1 MSEKSN
7 SDQNSTQK
15 EDAGTNISAVIQNS
29 VQATV
34 PLGNQIHQSQ
44 IQTNSVQASLPMQ
57 NLIYANTIQSNLPET
72 FVPPSGNQIQQSQI
86 QTNSIPITQN
96 INGSTLSTTQ
106 KLFQNIQMSPQ
117 NSLTFDDDDEITQKE
132 TLKNPKQN
140 NVIHNLDELLTLNVK
155 TNQQKIK
162 LNKNNDRQIP
172 VHVSFNTSSIDFTL
186 ENRAHVDLV
195 CVIDRSGSMGGEKIK
210 LVKESFNFLL
220 ELLGE
225 NDRIS
230 IVTFQNSSSR
240 LTKLTRTTPENKEI
254 LLKNINKIFPSGGT
268 NINSGV
274 QMALEIL
281 KQRRFKND
289 QATIFVLSDGVDNI
303 GKQAKSV
310 IEKTMQSYEKHELL
324 IGSYT
329 LNTFGYGKD
338 TDSETMSAIAELK
351 DGTFFYIEKLDMVDE
366 CFVDCLGSILTSVG
380 QNANLIVSSQSSE
393 ILPNIN
399 FSKGMGG
406 DKLWVSNNSKTEFV
420 TKISKLIIGKSKD
433 FILELNIPKSNAKL
447 DSVIELPVVNV
458 VLTAEGFNVGGST
471 EVIKKVAELKILVFT
486 DNLDEKEIEESDS
499 ELFCNYYRLKLAET
513 MEKAKN
519 LADLNKFE
527 DAKKLLVALELEI
540 SKSMYSTNQKVK
552 LFLEEIKIAL
562 RDVQPNIYGAGG
574 SHNLTSN
581 MHCNLKQSSKPTNV
595 QYENYTNNIQQDM
608 NRKLKMSKKK

>member
-1 MSEKSN
+1 M
-7 SDQNSTQK
+7 
-15 EDAGTNISAVIQNS
+15 
-29 VQATV
+29 
-34 PLGNQIHQSQ
+34 
-44 IQTNSVQASLPMQ
+44 
-57 NLIYANTIQSNLPET
+57 
-72 FVPPSGNQIQQSQI
+72 
-86 QTNSIPITQN
+86 
-96 INGSTLSTTQ
+96 
-106 KLFQNIQMSPQ
+106 
-117 NSLTFDDDDEITQKE
+117 
-132 TLKNPKQN
+132 
-140 NVIHNLDELLTLNVK
+140 K

-310 IEKTMQSYEKHELL
+310 IEKTMQSYEKHELV

-351 DGTFFYIEKLDMVDE
+351 DGTYFFIRKLDMVVE
-366 CFVDCLGSILTSVG
+366 GLGSILKTVG
-380 QNANLIVSSQSSE
+380 QNSILIVSSQSWE
-393 ILPNIN
+393 NLPNIN
-399 FSKGMGG
+399 FSKGMRSENYEF
-406 DKLWVSNNSKTEFV
+406 LITKTEFV
-420 TKISKLIIGKSKD
+420 TKISKLIIGKLKD
-433 FILELNIPKSNAKL
+433 FILDLNIHKTNSQL
-447 DSVIELPVVNV
+447 DSVIELPV
-458 VLTAEGFNVGGST
+458 
-471 EVIKKVAELKILVFT
+471 
-486 DNLDEKEIEESDS
+486 
-499 ELFCNYYRLKLAET
+499 
-513 MEKAKN
+513 
-519 LADLNKFE
+519 
-527 DAKKLLVALELEI
+527 
-540 SKSMYSTNQKVK
+540 
-552 LFLEEIKIAL
+552 
-562 RDVQPNIYGAGG
+562 
-574 SHNLTSN
+574 
-581 MHCNLKQSSKPTNV
+581 
-595 QYENYTNNIQQDM
+595 
-608 NRKLKMSKKK
+608 

>member
-1 MSEKSN
+1 M
-7 SDQNSTQK
+7 
-15 EDAGTNISAVIQNS
+15 
-29 VQATV
+29 
-34 PLGNQIHQSQ
+34 
-44 IQTNSVQASLPMQ
+44 
-57 NLIYANTIQSNLPET
+57 
-72 FVPPSGNQIQQSQI
+72 
-86 QTNSIPITQN
+86 
-96 INGSTLSTTQ
+96 
-106 KLFQNIQMSPQ
+106 
-117 NSLTFDDDDEITQKE
+117 
-132 TLKNPKQN
+132 
-140 NVIHNLDELLTLNVK
+140 
-155 TNQQKIK
+155 
-162 LNKNNDRQIP
+162 
-172 VHVSFNTSSIDFTL
+172 

-351 DGTFFYIEKLDMVDE
+351 DGTFFFIDKLDMVDE

>member
-1 MSEKSN
+1 MSEQSN
-7 SDQNSTQK
+7 LDKNETQK
-15 EDAGTNISAVIQNS
+15 QAPDTNISPVIQNS
-29 VQATV
+29 VQSAV
-34 PLGNQIHQSQ
+34 PLGNQINQIQIQANSVQATLPMQNQIYPSQQNNFPQPLFNPSNQIHQSQ
-44 IQTNSVQASLPMQ
+44 IHN
-57 NLIYANTIQSNLPET
+57 N
-72 FVPPSGNQIQQSQI
+72 F
-86 QTNSIPITQN
+86 
-96 INGSTLSTTQ
+96 STTMQ
-106 KLFQNIQMSPQ
+106 INPGSPHNFLQLNQTSSKNSFLFN
-117 NSLTFDDDDEITQKE
+117 DDDEISQKE

-140 NVIHNLDELLTLNVK
+140 NVIHNLDELLTLKVK
-155 TNQQKIK
+155 TNQLKIK

-172 VHVSFNTSSIDFTL
+172 VHVSFNTANIDFNL

-195 CVIDRSGSMGGEKIK
+195 CVIDQSGSMGGEKIK

-220 ELLGE
+220 DLLGE

-230 IVTFQNSSSR
+230 IVTFQNSSYR

-254 LLKNINKIFPSGGT
+254 LLKTINNINASGGT

-274 QMALEIL
+274 EMALEIL

-289 QATIFVLSDGVDNI
+289 QATIFVLSDGVDNV
-303 GKQAKSV
+303 GKQAKSI

-351 DGTFFYIEKLDMVDE
+351 DGTFFFIDKLDMVDE

-399 FSKGMGG
+399 FSNGMGG
-406 DKLWVSNNSKTEFV
+406 DKLWVSNNSKTEFI

-433 FILELNIPKSNAKL
+433 FILELNIPKSSAQL

-471 EVIKKVAELKILVFT
+471 EMIKKVAELKILVFT
-486 DNLDEKEIEESDS
+486 DNLDEIEIEEPDA

-519 LADLNKFE
+519 LAVSNKFD
-527 DAKKLLVALELEI
+527 DAKKILVALELEI
-540 SKSMYSTNQKVK
+540 SKSMYSTNEKVK

-562 RDVQPNIYGAGG
+562 RDVQPNVFSAGG

-595 QYENYTNNIQQDM
+595 QYQQYSNNIQQDM
-608 NRKLKMSKKK
+608 NSKLKMSKKK